1 MKTLKFKP
9 YFIEPLRSMRKIS
22 TIRRSDK
29 GLKKE
34 DIVECVFEGTN
45 FSIFRIVE
53 SVEQVK
59 FKELDNARAWFEGYR
74 HVDLLKHGLKSIYPD
89 IHDDTVLFQIKFER
103 PSNGLNKLRFREESN
118 NNEDDSNNSI
128 KIIIKDTKD
137 GFQIIGVKEVILI
150 ELLKKVS
157 PDTEVMCRI
166 TTDDLAQLTNMT
178 VVDIEALEKY
188 EAFVLETKMRMMNIV
203 DY

>member
-89 IHDDTVLFQIKFER
+89 IHDDTVLFQIKFKH
-103 PSNGLNKLRFREESN
+103 PPES
-118 NNEDDSNNSI
+118 
-128 KIIIKDTKD
+128 
-137 GFQIIGVKEVILI
+137 
-150 ELLKKVS
+150 
-157 PDTEVMCRI
+157 
-166 TTDDLAQLTNMT
+166 
-178 VVDIEALEKY
+178 EKR
-188 EAFVLETKMRMMNIV
+188 L
-203 DY
+203 

>member
-137 GFQIIGVKEVILI
+137 GFQIIGVKEGILI